1 LEIRRTGLERRNDG
15 AEFRSKW
22 PRTSRARDPRLDASR
37 AGATTDAGIL
47 NGILQ
52 RISNSRHSSLALKF
66 KSIDTLFLRIFLLL
80 LVAFSISSFLAFAV
94 FRATAP
100 PPPWRDAPPFRQSMH
115 PLLGSTNPLRPPP
128 GAVLSAG
135 PRKLPLI
142 STGLDAV
149 IKIIAVALAAWL
161 AARALS
167 LPMRR
172 LSDAA
177 RVLGQSL
184 SPNAGAGTALAPPQ
198 LDEDR
203 GTREV
208 RETARVFN
216 DLSRQLKSDFDT
228 QRLMLATVSHDLR
241 TPLARLRMRLSELEA
256 HPAARS
262 AIDDVRQMDELIE
275 SLLALF
281 RPPPGP
287 AAGGAG
293 RFDGFALVQA
303 VIDDLPGSGPEV
315 TLSGTPASTPCQP
328 AAFRRMVENLIENAI
343 RHGGEHDTVDVE
355 VTTGPTNV
363 CVTVKD
369 RGPGLNAEQLA
380 SAGTPFLRW
389 AGAEADSGRRA
400 GLGLGLY
407 ITRALAEREGGR
419 LELAARPGG
428 GLCATLHLPLS
439 G

>member
-1 LEIRRTGLERRNDG
+1 M
-15 AEFRSKW
+15 K
-22 PRTSRARDPRLDASR
+22 
-37 AGATTDAGIL
+37 
-47 NGILQ
+47 
-52 RISNSRHSSLALKF
+52 LKNA
-66 KSIDTLFLRIFLLL
+66 DTLFLRLFVLL
-80 LVAFSISSFLAFAV
+80 LVAFSISSWLAFEV

-100 PPPWRDAPPFRQSMH
+100 PPPWRATPPIRQAMH
-115 PLLGSTNPLRPPP
+115 PLLASTSPVLPPSGASWPAGRHRPPW
-128 GAVLSAG
+128 LS
-135 PRKLPLI
+135 I
-142 STGLDAV
+142 GLDAA
-149 IKIIAVALAAWL
+149 IKLLAAALAAWL

-177 RVLGQSL
+177 RLLGQSL
-184 SPNAGAGTALAPPQ
+184 SPQASVGIAVAPPQ
-198 LDEDR
+198 LDDER

-241 TPLARLRMRLSELEA
+241 TPLARLRMRLSEVEQF
-256 HPAARS
+256 PAARS

-281 RPPPGP
+281 RPPAGTP
-287 AAGGAG
+287 GGATA
-293 RFDGFALVQA
+293 RVDAFALVQA
-303 VIDDLPGSGPEV
+303 IVDDLPQAEPEV
-315 TLSGTPASTPCQP
+315 LLSGTSAATRCPA
-328 AAFRRMVENLIENAI
+328 AAFRRMADNLNENAI
-343 RHGGEHDTVDVE
+343 RHGGSHGAVEVE
-355 VTTGPTNV
+355 VTKGPANV
-363 CVTVKD
+363 CVTVMD
-369 RGPGLNAEQLA
+369 RGPGLSTEQLA

-389 AGAEADSGRRA
+389 AGTDGDGGRRA

-419 LELAARPGG
+419 LELSARPGG

-439 G
+439 S

>member
-1 LEIRRTGLERRNDG
+1 LKLRN
-15 AEFRSKW
+15 
-22 PRTSRARDPRLDASR
+22 
-37 AGATTDAGIL
+37 
-47 NGILQ
+47 
-52 RISNSRHSSLALKF
+52 
-66 KSIDTLFLRIFLLL
+66 IDTLFLRIFLLL
-80 LVAFSISSFLAFAV
+80 LVAFSISSILAFEV

-100 PPPWRDAPPFRQSMH
+100 PPPWRTERSLNQSMDPVIAH
-115 PLLGSTNPLRPPP
+115 IARTPPSGIRASSNPAADPRVSHTPW
-128 GAVLSAG
+128 LS
-135 PRKLPLI
+135 LW
-142 STGLDAV
+142 LDAV
-149 IKIIAVALAAWL
+149 IKIIAVALAAWF
-161 AARALS
+161 AARALT

-177 RVLGQSL
+177 RLLGQSL
-184 SPNAGAGTALAPPQ
+184 SPTASVGIAVAPPQ

-216 DLSRQLKSDFDT
+216 DLSRQLKTDFDT

-241 TPLARLRMRLSELEA
+241 TPLTRLRMRLSELEA
-256 HPAARS
+256 NPAARS

-281 RPPPGP
+281 RPSAPTPG
-287 AAGGAG
+287 GGDR
-293 RFDGFALVQA
+293 RFDAFALVQA
-303 VIDDLPGSGPEV
+303 IVDDLPASGPEV
-315 TLSGTPASTPCQP
+315 TLSGTTASTPCQP

-343 RHGGEHDTVDVE
+343 RHGGEHGSIDVE
-355 VTTGPTNV
+355 VTSGPTHV
-363 CVTVKD
+363 CVMVAD
-369 RGPGLNAEQLA
+369 RGPGLSVEQLA

-389 AGAEADSGRRA
+389 AGEESDSGRRA

-419 LELAARPGG
+419 LELTARPGG

-439 G
+439 S

>member
-1 LEIRRTGLERRNDG
+1 LT
-15 AEFRSKW
+15 
-22 PRTSRARDPRLDASR
+22 
-37 AGATTDAGIL
+37 
-47 NGILQ
+47 
-52 RISNSRHSSLALKF
+52 LKNA
-66 KSIDTLFLRIFLLL
+66 DTLFLRIFLLL
-80 LVAFSISSFLAFAV
+80 LAAFSISSWLAFEV

-100 PPPWRDAPPFRQSMH
+100 PPPWRDAPPIRQSMH
-115 PLLGSTNPLRPPP
+115 PLLGSQASPRVPPP
-128 GAVLSAG
+128 GKTWPP
-135 PRKLPLI
+135 PRGERPTPWI
-142 STGLDAV
+142 SIGLDAT
-149 IKIIAVALAAWL
+149 IKILAVALAAWI

-177 RVLGQSL
+177 RLLGQSL
-184 SPNAGAGTALAPPQ
+184 SPTASVGIAVAPPQ
-198 LDEDR
+198 LDDER

-216 DLSRQLKSDFDT
+216 DLSRQLKTDFDT

-241 TPLARLRMRLSELEA
+241 TPLTRLRMRLSELEA

-281 RPPPGP
+281 RPPAAPG
-287 AAGGAG
+287 GGASG
-293 RFDGFALVQA
+293 LVDAFALVQA
-303 VIDDLPGSGPEV
+303 IVDDLPQDGPTV
-315 TLSGTPASTPCQP
+315 TLGGASASTRCPP
-328 AAFRRMVENLIENAI
+328 AALRRMVENLVENAL
-343 RHGGEHDTVDVE
+343 RHGGERGSVE
-355 VTTGPTNV
+355 VEVSSEPANV
-363 CVTVKD
+363 CVVVKD
-369 RGPGLNAEQLA
+369 RGPGLSTEQLA

-389 AGAEADSGRRA
+389 AGAEADTGRRA

-419 LELAARPGG
+419 LELAARAGG

-439 G
+439 S

>member
-1 LEIRRTGLERRNDG
+1 MAFNLRN
-15 AEFRSKW
+15 A
-22 PRTSRARDPRLDASR
+22 
-37 AGATTDAGIL
+37 
-47 NGILQ
+47 
-52 RISNSRHSSLALKF
+52 
-66 KSIDTLFLRIFLLL
+66 DTLFLRIFLLL
-80 LVAFSISSFLAFAV
+80 LIAFSISSFLAFEV

-100 PPPWRDAPPFRQSMH
+100 PPPWLKERSLIQSMDPVVAHIAHVPPSGVRPHAIAASAAPYPGH
-115 PLLGSTNPLRPPP
+115 PPW
-128 GAVLSAG
+128 
-135 PRKLPLI
+135 I
-142 STGLDAV
+142 SLWLDAF
-149 IKIIAVALAAWL
+149 IKILAVALAAWL
-161 AARALS
+161 AARALT

-177 RVLGQSL
+177 LRLGQTL
-184 SPNAGAGTALAPPQ
+184 SPTASVGIAIAPPQ

-216 DLSRQLKSDFDT
+216 DLSRQLKTDFDT

-241 TPLARLRMRLSELEA
+241 TPLTRLRMRLSELEA

-262 AIDDVRQMDELIE
+262 AIDDVHQMDELIE

-281 RPPPGP
+281 RPATPSPG
-287 AAGGAG
+287 GVAG
-293 RFDGFALVQA
+293 RFDAFALVQA
-303 VIDDLPGSGPEV
+303 IVDDLPQRGPEV
-315 TLSGTPASTPCQP
+315 TLSGMPASTPCQP

-343 RHGGEHDTVDVE
+343 RHGGEHGPVDIE
-355 VTTGPTNV
+355 VTNGPTSV
-363 CVTVKD
+363 CVTVMD
-369 RGPGLNAEQLA
+369 RGPGLSAEQLA
-380 SAGTPFLRW
+380 NAGTPFLRW
-389 AGAEADSGRRA
+389 AGAESDRGRRA

-439 G
+439 S

>member
-1 LEIRRTGLERRNDG
+1 V
-15 AEFRSKW
+15 K
-22 PRTSRARDPRLDASR
+22 
-37 AGATTDAGIL
+37 
-47 NGILQ
+47 
-52 RISNSRHSSLALKF
+52 LKNA
-66 KSIDTLFLRIFLLL
+66 DTLFLRLFLLL

-100 PPPWRDAPPFRQSMH
+100 PPPWRDTPPIRQSMH
-115 PLLGSTNPLRPPP
+115 PLLASTTPIAPPPP
-128 GAVLSAG
+128 GASWPSG
-135 PRKLPLI
+135 GRKPPWVSI
-142 STGLDAV
+142 GLDAV
-149 IKIIAVALAAWL
+149 IKVIAVALAAWL

-177 RVLGQSL
+177 RILGQSL
-184 SPNAGAGTALAPPQ
+184 SPSRGVGIALAPPQ
-198 LDEDR
+198 LDEAR

-241 TPLARLRMRLSELEA
+241 TPLARLRLRLSELEA
-256 HPAARS
+256 HPAAHS

-281 RPPPGP
+281 RPAATPTGQ
-287 AAGGAG
+287 AAGRIDA
-293 RFDGFALVQA
+293 FALVQA
-303 VIDDLPGSGPEV
+303 ILDDLPPSAPDV
-315 TLSGTPASTPCQP
+315 TLGGQPASTPCQP

-343 RHGGEHDTVDVE
+343 RHGGTNGAIDVE
-355 VTTGPTNV
+355 VTNGPIHV

-369 RGPGLNAEQLA
+369 RGPGLSAEQLA

-389 AGAEADSGRRA
+389 AGTEADSGRHA

-419 LELAARPGG
+419 LELAARSGG

-439 G
+439 S

>member
-1 LEIRRTGLERRNDG
+1 MAFNLRN
-15 AEFRSKW
+15 A
-22 PRTSRARDPRLDASR
+22 
-37 AGATTDAGIL
+37 
-47 NGILQ
+47 
-52 RISNSRHSSLALKF
+52 
-66 KSIDTLFLRIFLLL
+66 DTLFLRIFLLL
-80 LVAFSISSFLAFAV
+80 LIAFSISSFLAFEV

-100 PPPWRDAPPFRQSMH
+100 PPPWLKERSLIQSMDPVVAHIAYVPPSGVRPHPVAASAPPYPGH
-115 PLLGSTNPLRPPP
+115 PPW
-128 GAVLSAG
+128 
-135 PRKLPLI
+135 I
-142 STGLDAV
+142 SLWLDAF
-149 IKIIAVALAAWL
+149 IKILAVALAAWL
-161 AARALS
+161 AARALT

-177 RVLGQSL
+177 LRLGQTL
-184 SPNAGAGTALAPPQ
+184 SPTARVGIAVAPPQ

-216 DLSRQLKSDFDT
+216 DLSRQLKTDFDT

-241 TPLARLRMRLSELEA
+241 TPLTRLRMRLSELEA

-262 AIDDVRQMDELIE
+262 AIDDVHQMDELIE

-281 RPPPGP
+281 RPATPNPG
-287 AAGGAG
+287 GVAG
-293 RFDGFALVQA
+293 RFDAFALVQA
-303 VIDDLPGSGPEV
+303 IVDDLPQRGPEV
-315 TLSGTPASTPCQP
+315 TLSGMPASTPCQP

-343 RHGGEHDTVDVE
+343 RHGGKHGSVDIE
-355 VTTGPTNV
+355 VTNGPTSI
-363 CVTVKD
+363 CVTVMD
-369 RGPGLNAEQLA
+369 RGPGLSAEQLA

-389 AGAEADSGRRA
+389 AGDEGDSGRRA

-439 G
+439 S

>member
-1 LEIRRTGLERRNDG
+1 
-15 AEFRSKW
+15 
-22 PRTSRARDPRLDASR
+22 
-37 AGATTDAGIL
+37 
-47 NGILQ
+47 
-52 RISNSRHSSLALKF
+52 LKL
-66 KSIDTLFLRIFLLL
+66 KNADTLFLRLFVLL
-80 LVAFSISSFLAFAV
+80 LVAFSISSWLAFEV

-100 PPPWRDAPPFRQSMH
+100 PPPWRATPPIRQAMH
-115 PLLGSTNPLRPPP
+115 PLLASTSPVLPPSGASWPAGRHRPPW
-128 GAVLSAG
+128 LS
-135 PRKLPLI
+135 I
-142 STGLDAV
+142 GLDAA
-149 IKIIAVALAAWL
+149 IKLLAAALAAWL

-177 RVLGQSL
+177 RLLGQSL
-184 SPNAGAGTALAPPQ
+184 SPQASVGIAVAPPQ
-198 LDEDR
+198 LDDER

-241 TPLARLRMRLSELEA
+241 TPLARLRMRLSELEQF
-256 HPAARS
+256 PAARS

-281 RPPPGP
+281 RPPAGTP
-287 AAGGAG
+287 GGATA
-293 RFDGFALVQA
+293 RVDAFALVQA
-303 VIDDLPGSGPEV
+303 IVDDLPQAEPEV
-315 TLSGTPASTPCQP
+315 LLSGTSAATRCPA
-328 AAFRRMVENLIENAI
+328 AAFRRMADNLIENAI
-343 RHGGEHDTVDVE
+343 RHGGSHGAVEVE
-355 VTTGPTNV
+355 VTKGPANV
-363 CVTVKD
+363 CVTVMD
-369 RGPGLNAEQLA
+369 RGPGLSTEQLA

-389 AGAEADSGRRA
+389 AGTDGDGGRRA

-419 LELAARPGG
+419 LELSARPGG

-439 G
+439 S

>member
-1 LEIRRTGLERRNDG
+1 M
-15 AEFRSKW
+15 K
-22 PRTSRARDPRLDASR
+22 
-37 AGATTDAGIL
+37 
-47 NGILQ
+47 
-52 RISNSRHSSLALKF
+52 LKTV
-66 KSIDTLFLRIFLLL
+66 DTLFLRIFLLL
-80 LVAFSISSFLAFAV
+80 LVAFTISSLLAYGV

-100 PPPWRDAPPFRQSMH
+100 PPPWRDTPSIRESMH
-115 PLLGSTNPLRPPP
+115 PLLT
-128 GAVLSAG
+128 SAG
-135 PRKLPLI
+135 PRPVPPPGKSWPDRAPPDRHPPWLSI
-142 STGLDAV
+142 GLDAV
-149 IKIIAVALAAWL
+149 IKIFAVALAAWI
-161 AARALS
+161 AARWLS
-167 LPMRR
+167 KPMSR

-177 RVLGQSL
+177 RRLGHSV
-184 SPNAGAGTALAPPQ
+184 SPSAGVGIAVTPPQ
-198 LDEDR
+198 LDEER

-216 DLSRQLKSDFDT
+216 ELSRQLKSDFDT

-241 TPLARLRMRLSELEA
+241 TPLTRLRMRLAELES

-281 RPPPGP
+281 RPPT
-287 AAGGAG
+287 ASVDGASG
-293 RFDGFALVQA
+293 RIDAFALVQA
-303 VIDDLPGSGPEV
+303 IVDDLPGTGPEV
-315 TLSGTPASTPCQP
+315 ALSGTSAETPCQP

-343 RHGGEHDTVDVE
+343 RHGGENGSVDIE

-363 CVTVKD
+363 CVTVMD
-369 RGPGLNAEQLA
+369 RGPGLSVEQLA

-389 AGAEADSGRRA
+389 AGVEADNGRRA

-407 ITRALAEREGGR
+407 ITRALAERERGR

-439 G
+439 T

>member
-1 LEIRRTGLERRNDG
+1 MPGRRQRETRAVQNRAFHLNSGGAAALNLRN
-15 AEFRSKW
+15 
-22 PRTSRARDPRLDASR
+22 
-37 AGATTDAGIL
+37 
-47 NGILQ
+47 
-52 RISNSRHSSLALKF
+52 
-66 KSIDTLFLRIFLLL
+66 IDTLFLRIFLLL
-80 LVAFSISSFLAFAV
+80 LVAFSISSLLAFEV

-100 PPPWRDAPPFRQSMH
+100 PPPWRATPPIRQSMH
-115 PLLGSTNPLRPPP
+115 PLLGSTLAPPVP
-128 GAVLSAG
+128 PFGASWPFTLP
-135 PRKLPLI
+135 PRQTPWI
-142 STGLDAV
+142 SIGLDAV
-149 IKIIAVALAAWL
+149 IKILAVALAAWI

-167 LPMRR
+167 GPMRR

-177 RVLGQSL
+177 RLLGQSL
-184 SPNAGAGTALAPPQ
+184 SPTAGVGIAVAPPQ
-198 LDEDR
+198 LDEER

-216 DLSRQLKSDFDT
+216 DLSRQLKTDFDT

-241 TPLARLRMRLSELEA
+241 TPLTRLRMRLSELEA

-262 AIDDVRQMDELIE
+262 AIDDVHQMDELIE

-281 RPPPGP
+281 RPATPEPGVGDRRCD
-287 AAGGAG
+287 A
-293 RFDGFALVQA
+293 FALVQA
-303 VIDDLPGSGPEV
+303 VIDDLPASGPEV
-315 TLSGTPASTPCQP
+315 TLSGTTASTPCQP

-343 RHGGEHDTVDVE
+343 RHGGEHGGVDVE
-355 VTTGPTNV
+355 VTSGPTNV
-363 CVTVKD
+363 CVAVVD
-369 RGPGLNAEQLA
+369 RGPGLSAEQLA

-389 AGAEADSGRRA
+389 AGEESDTGRRA